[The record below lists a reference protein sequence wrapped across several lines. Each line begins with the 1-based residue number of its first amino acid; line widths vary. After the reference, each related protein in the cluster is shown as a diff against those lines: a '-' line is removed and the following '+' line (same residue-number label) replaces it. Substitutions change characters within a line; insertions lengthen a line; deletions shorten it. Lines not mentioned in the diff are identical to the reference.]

1 MNVYDFDQTI
11 FYPDSSYC
19 FLMHCLK
26 KYPAAFLP
34 ALPGFILRGAG
45 KLMGVTSTQRLKEKI
60 FSFVSRVPDVDAEL
74 EEFWSGH
81 EKNIQSW
88 YLAQRR
94 EDDLIISASPDF
106 IVRPAAERL
115 GVRLIATPMDKRTGR
130 ICGKNCHDE
139 EKVRRFRAEFPDEQ
153 VEEFYS
159 DSLHDTP
166 MARLAQRAFIVGRGG
181 KLTPWP
187 D

>member
-60 FSFVSRVPDVDAEL
+60 FSLKHPFR
-74 EEFWSGH
+74 
-81 EKNIQSW
+81 KN
-88 YLAQRR
+88 LR
-94 EDDLIISASPDF
+94 
-106 IVRPAAERL
+106 
-115 GVRLIATPMDKRTGR
+115 
-130 ICGKNCHDE
+130 H
-139 EKVRRFRAEFPDEQ
+139 
-153 VEEFYS
+153 
-159 DSLHDTP
+159 
-166 MARLAQRAFIVGRGG
+166 
-181 KLTPWP
+181 
-187 D
+187 